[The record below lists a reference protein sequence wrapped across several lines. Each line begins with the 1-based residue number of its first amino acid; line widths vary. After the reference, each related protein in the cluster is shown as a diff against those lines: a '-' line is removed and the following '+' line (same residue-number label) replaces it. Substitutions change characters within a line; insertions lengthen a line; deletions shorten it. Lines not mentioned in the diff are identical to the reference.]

1 MVNMSGSSGSDARG
15 TSYFQKTY
23 ADPSAGDI
31 DLISEGGTGQPCR
44 WVRVGGAGDLT
55 LELPVDGSPSVTIPG
70 MVVGEQHLGAA
81 RKILAATTAT
91 NITVYW

>member
-1 MVNMSGSSGSDARG
+1 MSSDARG

-23 ADPSAGDI
+23 ASISGDV
-31 DLISEGGTGQPCR
+31 DLIAEGGTGQPCR
-44 WVRVGGAGDLT
+44 WIRVAGAGDLV

-70 MVVGEQHLGAA
+70 LIVGETHLGAA

-91 NITVYW
+91 DVTVYW